1 MNTAGLQMTFE
12 GVGTDLRGPDVVK
25 ALGPPGL
32 FNSPFGCRDARTGLT
47 GMDGD
52 AYGAGGEIYPLLSS
66 DLCEVESIAWRAQQN
81 RSLVKMSARRHRAS
95 GLRISPGLQFDSG

>member
-32 FNSPFGCRDARTGLT
+32 FNSPFGCRDARTGLSS
-47 GMDGD
+47 MDGD

-66 DLCEVESIAWRAQQN
+66 DLSEVESIAWCTQQN
-81 RSLVKMSARRHRAS
+81 RSLVVVDCLQPLCG
-95 GLRISPGLQFDSG
+95 GLPSPGENPMA